1 MMSKFQ
7 NDFLELNTTPLLNE
21 LNDVLNKGVKDIL
34 KDILKRHE
42 LLEQTH
48 QAILNLPN
56 IKGYINQEKDLD
68 FDELDDIVFD
78 IEQDNVDKKFEVN
91 FEHNV
96 SDINNLTRDE
106 FINYQKSTNDIID
119 KLVSQIDS
127 LKNEIKDLR
136 KPVIYEKENIRLEI
150 QETDIQSEKDINI
163 PEFGKHE
170 TEQKDEIE
178 EDEEVEEDEVEEDD
192 VEEDEVEEDEVEE
205 EVKSVETE
213 TKKDEDEEDEE
224 ELIEI
229 EIDDKTY
236 CTNDDN
242 NGFIYDLDSDGDV
255 GKKVG
260 YLKDGD
266 AYFY

>member
-7 NDFLELNTTPLLNE
+7 KDFLELNTTPLLNE
-21 LNDVLNKGVKDIL
+21 INDVLNKGVKDIL

-48 QAILNLPN
+48 QAILNLPT

-78 IEQDNVDKKFEVN
+78 MEEDNVDEKFEVN
-91 FEHNV
+91 FEQNV
-96 SDINNLTRDE
+96 TTINNLTRDE

-119 KLVSQIDS
+119 KLVAQIDS

-136 KPVIYEKENIRLEI
+136 KPVFYEKENIKLEI
-150 QETDIQSEKDINI
+150 QETDFQSDKDTNI
-163 PEFGKHE
+163 PELGEHE
-170 TEQKDEIE
+170 TEQEVEEVE
-178 EDEEVEEDEVEEDD
+178 EDEEVEEVE
-192 VEEDEVEEDEVEE
+192 EVEEDEEVE

-213 TKKDEDEEDEE
+213 TKKDDDDDEDE

-236 CTNDDN
+236 CTNDEN
-242 NGFIYDLDSDGDV
+242 NGFIYDLDSNGDV